1 VKAGAAR
8 KKEDRRVQ
16 RTRQLLLGA
25 LLSLL
30 PEKGFDDVTV
40 QDIIDRAN
48 VGRATFYA
56 HFVDKEDL
64 LVQAMDPFSAHLKE
78 RQRQAL
84 AGEGGGDSQ
93 AFAFADEL
101 FAHAEGH
108 RDLFRAIAG
117 KRAATILR
125 RHFERMQL
133 ELVRAEVKAL
143 AAPGRVGA
151 FPIES
156 VAHALAGALF
166 GLLVWWMDARPRLSA
181 REASDLFRQMALAS
195 VRAAA
200 AALTA

>member
-1 VKAGAAR
+1 M
-8 KKEDRRVQ
+8 
-16 RTRQLLLGA
+16 
-25 LLSLL
+25 SLI
-30 PEKGFDDVTV
+30 PERGFDELTV

-56 HFVDKEDL
+56 HFADKEDL

-84 AGEGGGDSQ
+84 ARSGNRDAE
-93 AFAFADEL
+93 AFAFAGEL

-108 RDLFRAIAG
+108 RDVFRAIAG

-143 AAPGRVGA
+143 AGRDHAVA
-151 FPIES
+151 FPVDA
-156 VAHALAGALF
+156 VAHSLASALF
-166 GLLVWWMDARPRLSA
+166 GLLVWWMDSRPRLSA

-195 VRAAA
+195 LRAAEQPRPPVSRGS
-200 AALTA
+200 